1 MRILNIL
8 SLYKVGGFM
17 KSREIELF
25 VPGRLCIMGEHS
37 DWAGKYRNVNH
48 DINKGFAIV
57 TGIEEGIYAKAS
69 VNDKIIV
76 KNNKTGASFECEM
89 DYNQLKKIAEDGGY
103 WSYVAGVAA
112 CVKEQYNIG
121 GVEIDITKVT
131 IPEKKG
137 LSSSAAICVLVAR
150 AFNQLYNLH
159 LNVVGEMNLAYLG
172 EVTTP
177 SRCGKLDQAC
187 AYGKKP
193 VLMTFDG
200 DRIEVDNIKVQQPLY
215 FVFADL
221 MAKKDTVKI
230 LGDLN
235 RSYPFAENELDK
247 NVHDGLGI
255 DNEKIVK
262 ECIRHIEEGNVD
274 KVGEMM
280 IEAQKNFDEKVAP
293 ACPQELTSPVLH
305 SVFEDEYI
313 KSLSYG
319 IKGVGSQGDG
329 TVQVLAKDYES
340 QQLIKKYFKDELKMD
355 AYDLT
360 IDQTKPIKKAIIPVA
375 GNGTRMFPITKCF
388 KKAFLPIV
396 DTDGIV
402 KPVILSLIEE
412 VIDAGIEE
420 VCLIIDENDQ
430 ADYDRLFNEPLSEQ
444 IISKLSPEQLEYE
457 KKIQRIGKKVKYVY
471 QKEKLGLGHAVSLCE
486 NFVNGEPV
494 LLVLGDQLY
503 KSYTNQSCTE
513 QFLNSYAQ
521 TNKLSVS
528 VCEVNENEV
537 NRYGILCGK
546 VDTGKDYYEVEK
558 MVEKPDV
565 ATAKEKYYTLKNNL
579 KKYYAVFGEYILTDD
594 VFKILKENIENDKK
608 ENGEFQITSVLDQVR
623 EKSGMIAFIPQ
634 GEMLD
639 VGNVNAYRETFI
651 EKGKARIKRK

>member
-1 MRILNIL
+1 
-8 SLYKVGGFM
+8 M

-37 DWAGKYRNVNH
+37 DWAGKYRSVNQS
-48 DINKGFAIV
+48 INRGFAIV
-57 TGIEEGIYAKAS
+57 TGIEEGIYAKAHIS
-69 VNDKIIV
+69 DKLIV
-76 KNNKTGASFECEM
+76 KNQKNGLSFECDM
-89 DYNQLKKIAEDGGY
+89 DYNSLKRIAEEGGY
-103 WSYVAGVAA
+103 WSYIAGVAA

-200 DRIEVDNIKVQQPLY
+200 DRIEVDNIKVQKPLH

-235 RSYPFAENELDK
+235 KSYPFPENELDK
-247 NVHDGLGI
+247 SVHDGLGI

-262 ECIRHIEEGNVD
+262 ECIQYIENGNVD

-280 IEAQKNFDEKVAP
+280 IEAQNNFDKKVAP

-305 SVFEDEYI
+305 SILEDEYI

-329 TVQVLAKDYES
+329 TVQVLAKDRES
-340 QQLIKKYFKDELKMD
+340 QKLIKKYFKKVLKMD
-355 AYDLT
+355 AYELT

-396 DTDGIV
+396 DSDGIV

-412 VIDAGIEE
+412 VVDAGIEE

-430 ADYDRLFNEPLSEQ
+430 KDYDKLFNEPLSDE
-444 IISKLSPEQLEYE
+444 IVAKLSPEQLEYE
-457 KKIQRIGKKVKYVY
+457 KKIQSIGKKIKYIY

-528 VCEVNENEV
+528 VCEVNENDV
-537 NRYGILCGK
+537 GRYGILSGK
-546 VDTGKDYYEVEK
+546 VDTGKDYYEVDK

-565 ATAKEKYYTLKNNL
+565 TSAKEKYYTLKNNL
-579 KKYYAVFGEYILTDD
+579 KKYYAVFGEYILTED
-594 VFKILKENIENDKK
+594 VFKLLKENIKNDKK
-608 ENGEFQITSVLDQVR
+608 ENGEFQITSVLDEVR
-623 EKSGMIAFIPQ
+623 EKDGMIAFIPQ

-639 VGNVNAYRETFI
+639 VGNVNAYRDAFI
-651 EKGKARIKRK
+651 EKGKSRIKKK

>member
-1 MRILNIL
+1 
-8 SLYKVGGFM
+8 M
-17 KSREIELF
+17 KKNSIDLF

-37 DWAGKYRNVNH
+37 DWAGKYRNINNE
-48 DINKGFAIV
+48 INKGYAIV
-57 TGIEEGIYAKAS
+57 TGIEEGIYAKATIS
-69 VNDKIIV
+69 DKLII
-76 KNNKTGASFECEM
+76 KNTTNGKTFECDM
-89 DYNQLKKIAEDGGY
+89 NYNELKRIAEEGGY
-103 WSYVAGVAA
+103 WSYIAGVAA

-121 GVEIDITKVT
+121 GLEIEITKVT

-159 LNVVGEMNLAYLG
+159 LNVMGEMNLAYLG
-172 EVTTP
+172 EITTP

-200 DRIEVDNIKVQQPLY
+200 DKIEVDNIKVQQPLY
-215 FVFADL
+215 LVFADL
-221 MAKKDTVKI
+221 MSKKDTVKI
-230 LGDLN
+230 LADLN
-235 RSYPFAENELDK
+235 RSYPFAQSKLDEY
-247 NVHDGLGI
+247 VHEGLGI
-255 DNEKIVK
+255 ENERIVK
-262 ECIRHIEEGNVD
+262 ECIKSIEDGDNE
-274 KVGEMM
+274 KVGRMM
-280 IEAQKNFDEKVAP
+280 NEAQKNFDEKVAP
-293 ACPQELTSPVLH
+293 ACPEELTSPVLH
-305 SVFEDEYI
+305 SVLEDKYI

-340 QQLIKKYFKDELKMD
+340 QQLVKEYFKNVLKMD

-396 DTDGIV
+396 DGDGIV

-420 VCLIIDENDQ
+420 VCLVIDENDRQ
-430 ADYDRLFNEPLSEQ
+430 DYDRLFTEPLEEEIS
-444 IISKLSPEQLEYE
+444 SKLSPQQLEYAQ
-457 KKIQRIGKKVKYVY
+457 KIQRIGKKIKYVY

-486 NFVNGEPV
+486 KFVNGEPV

-503 KSYTNQSCTE
+503 KSYTNQSCTQ

-528 VCEVNENEV
+528 VCEVEEKNV
-537 NRYGILCGK
+537 DKYGILCGK
-546 VDTGKDYYEVEK
+546 IEPGKDYYEVDK
-558 MVEKPDV
+558 MIEKPNV
-565 ATAKEKYYTLKNNL
+565 SIAKEKYYTLKNNL
-579 KKYYAVFGEYILTDD
+579 KKYYAVFGEYILTDE

-608 ENGEFQITSVLDQVR
+608 ENGEFQITSVLEQVR
-623 EKSGMIAFIPQ
+623 EKNGMVAFIPKGQ
-634 GEMLD
+634 MLD
-639 VGNVNAYRETFI
+639 VGNVPSYANTFV
-651 EKGKARIKRK
+651 KKLKNNQYK